1 MRTVALEV
9 WLRLYQH
16 ASSTA
21 RSKASISPST
31 SSLTM
36 HTRRAPPSSCLRAY
50 SALACARHSDHPGRR
65 STSATSGLE
74 LHSAAP
80 CSNEPA
86 ATCGVRT
93 LSAVV
98 PGGDCATRF
107 APMSTRESAA
117 APKIAAPAA
126 PKARSIQ
133 LRLPARSC
141 FAQLDAAARVPSS
154 SKCNR
159 GGRQPTGS
167 KRSQPT
173 GTGVIVIDYGT
184 VQAAPERHAMLL
196 TTIRFDS
203 SVVAKHAILRKHA
216 ARALDCRWHR
226 PGVHSAC

>member
-1 MRTVALEV
+1 
-9 WLRLYQH
+9 
-16 ASSTA
+16 
-21 RSKASISPST
+21 
-31 SSLTM
+31 M

-86 ATCGVRT
+86 ATCGVST
-93 LSAVV
+93 LSAAV
-98 PGGDCATRF
+98 PGGDCAMRL

-133 LRLPARSC
+133 LHGPSCTIQLHDPLTIQLHGPSPNEVPRS
-141 FAQLDAAARVPSS
+141 ATEEGSS
-154 SKCNR
+154 HPGKLRR
-159 GGRQPTGS
+159 GL
-167 KRSQPT
+167 
-173 GTGVIVIDYGT
+173 
-184 VQAAPERHAMLL
+184 ERHTMLL
-196 TTIRFDS
+196 TTRRFDG
-203 SVVAKHAILRKHA
+203 SVVARHAILRKHA
-216 ARALDCRWHR
+216 VTRALDSRWHR

>member
-1 MRTVALEV
+1 
-9 WLRLYQH
+9 
-16 ASSTA
+16 
-21 RSKASISPST
+21 
-31 SSLTM
+31 M
-36 HTRRAPPSSCLRAY
+36 HTRRASPSSCLRAY

-98 PGGDCATRF
+98 PGGDCATRL

-133 LRLPARSC
+133 LHGPSCTIQLHDPLRSSC
-141 FAQLDAAARVPSS
+141 TVRPRTKFLEVQPRREAATRRNS
-154 SKCNR
+154 
-159 GGRQPTGS
+159 
-167 KRSQPT
+167 
-173 GTGVIVIDYGT
+173 
-184 VQAAPERHAMLL
+184 MLL
-196 TTIRFDS
+196 TTRRFDR
-203 SVVAKHAILRKHA
+203 SVVARHAILRKHA
-216 ARALDCRWHR
+216 VTRALDSRWHR